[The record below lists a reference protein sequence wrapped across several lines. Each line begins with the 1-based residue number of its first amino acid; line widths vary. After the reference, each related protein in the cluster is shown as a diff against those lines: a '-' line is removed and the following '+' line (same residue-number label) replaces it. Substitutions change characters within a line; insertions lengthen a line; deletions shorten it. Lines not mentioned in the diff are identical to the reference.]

1 MYCSKLKNMKKH
13 LKITAFRIMN
23 VFLLSTLLQLIFIGE
38 LFASEMNIEK
48 IPIVNSI
55 TQQGITIT
63 GQVTSQED
71 GLAIPGVN
79 IIVKGST
86 NGTVTD
92 FDGNY
97 TIVVSDEN
105 AILVFSSIGFIEKE
119 VLVGNKSVINVIMS
133 NDVTALD
140 EVVIIG
146 YGSQKIKEVTGSVS
160 SVTAKDINKLQVA
173 GLDQALQGQM
183 AGVQVTQNSGEPG
196 GGVSIRIRGPGS
208 INSLSEPLYVI
219 DGVPYGD
226 LNSINPN
233 DIARI
238 DVLKDAATAA
248 IYGSRASNGVIIVTT
263 KLGIKGKVVVDFDA
277 YTGLQ
282 SIYKKLDLLNG
293 SQFAKLANENLVN
306 SGLDINPA
314 WSNPESVPNTDW
326 QDAILQTAVIQSYNV
341 SVSGGGEKS
350 SNRISFGYFDQEGI
364 IIGSGYERYTARLNS
379 DFNVSDNLK
388 VGVRLNTS
396 FSKNNRVSTS
406 DAYGGVLENAS
417 YSQPTTPIYS
427 NQDGLFGI
435 NTVGGIDPN
444 GNTYYGW
451 NGHTFISRFAEGNL
465 YPAGVSNVLYATK
478 DYKHSE
484 QNSHS
489 TLMSAFVDWEVIPG
503 LNLKSTFNYTFN
515 NGFNTSGIGAAP
527 YEMDQRGAYS
537 VISKYN
543 ETWLKFNQLNWINSI
558 SYKKSFNDH
567 NIDVLAGVDALK
579 SHYQGV
585 YINTINVPDDQRVID
600 ASDPDRTVFGHPT
613 DESLLSYFGRISYN
627 YAEKYLITAVVRR
640 DGSSKFGPYSQ
651 WATFPSVSL
660 GWRISE
666 ESFMDSADWF
676 DELKIRASYGE
687 VGNQNI
693 PNFKYLNTFS
703 SDYGWAGYDYTL
715 GNNKNIVNAIRADN
729 VGVPD
734 IHWEKSIM
742 KDIGID
748 AQMFNHKISLTLGY
762 YIKTL
767 DDLLGEFPV
776 PQYTGVPG
784 GSILK
789 NGFTMENKGFEIAL
803 GYNESI
809 GDFNFSI
816 NGNFSTLD
824 NKVLKLTDNVNGY
837 ITQPISQYNL
847 TNVNDGS
854 AHTRTS
860 VGETIATYYGYVT
873 NGIAQTQADIDNSG
887 MTGIELGDRLYKD
900 MDGNGLIDA
909 EDRVALGNGLPKYNF
924 GLTLKADWKGFDFS
938 VLFSGQAD
946 VDIANTVKFTRYNMR
961 HYGGNGLVNVSTDL
975 LNSWTGPGTTNELP
989 RNAYLAPTSNRW
1001 FSDFNIED
1009 GTYVRINNIQFG
1021 YTFPE
1026 EVSSRGGMSMARIYI
1041 SAQNLYTW
1049 TNYSGYDPEVGSFNQ
1064 NVLMAGVDFGRY
1076 PASKMFSLGVKFKF

>member
-1 MYCSKLKNMKKH
+1 
-13 LKITAFRIMN
+13 MN
-23 VFLLSTLLQLIFIGE
+23 VFLLSTLLQLIFMGE
-38 LFASEMNIEK
+38 LFASGMNIEK
-48 IPIVNSI
+48 IPIVSN
-55 TQQGITIT
+55 TVQGITIT
-63 GQVTSQED
+63 GKVTSAED
-71 GLAIPGVN
+71 GGAIPGVN
-79 IIVKGST
+79 IVVKGTSI
-86 NGTVTD
+86 GAVTD

-97 TIVVSDEN
+97 KLNVPDEG
-105 AILVFSSIGFIEKE
+105 AIMVFSSIGFMTKE
-119 VLVGNKSVINVIMS
+119 ILVGDKRVVNVAMI
-133 NDVTALD
+133 NDVTSLD
-140 EVVIIG
+140 EVVVIG
-146 YGSQKIKEVTGSVS
+146 YGSQKVKEVTGSVS

-173 GLDQALQGQM
+173 GFDQALQGQM

-196 GGVSIRIRGPGS
+196 GNVSIRIRGPGS
-208 INSLSEPLYVI
+208 INSLSEPLYII
-219 DGVPYGD
+219 DGIPFGD

-314 WSNPESVPNTDW
+314 WSNPESVLNTDW
-326 QDAILQTAVIQSYNV
+326 QDAVLQTAVIQSYNV

-364 IIGSGYERYTARLNS
+364 IIGSGYERYTVRLNS
-379 DFNVSDNLK
+379 DYNVTDKLK
-388 VGVRLNTS
+388 IGVRLNTS
-396 FSKNNRVSTS
+396 FTNNNRVSS
-406 DAYGGVLENAS
+406 NNAYGGVLENAS
-417 YSQPTTPIYS
+417 YSHPTTPIYTDQ
-427 NQDGLFGI
+427 NGLFSM

-444 GNTYYGW
+444 GNTFYGW
-451 NGHTFISRFAEGNL
+451 NGQTFISRFAEGNI

-478 DYKHSE
+478 DYSHS
-484 QNSHS
+484 QQKSQS
-489 TLMSAFVDWEVIPG
+489 TLMSAFVDWELIPG

-515 NGFNTSGIGAAP
+515 NGFNTSGNDIAP
-527 YEMDQRGAYS
+527 YEMDQRGVYS
-537 VISKYN
+537 VTSKYN
-543 ETWLKFNQLNWINSI
+543 ETWLKFNQLNWINTI
-558 SYKKSFNDH
+558 SYKKSLGNH
-567 NIDVLAGVDALK
+567 NFDLIAGIDALK

-585 YINTINVPDDQRVID
+585 YINTVNVPDDQQVID
-600 ASDPDRTVFGHPT
+600 ASDPDRAVYGHPT

-627 YAEKYLITAVVRR
+627 YAEKYLLSVVVRR
-640 DGSSKFGPYSQ
+640 DGSSKFGPNNQ
-651 WATFPSVSL
+651 WATFPSVSI
-660 GWRISE
+660 GWRLSE
-666 ESFMDSADWF
+666 EAFMESADWLN
-676 DELKIRASYGE
+676 ELKFRASYGE

-703 SDYGWAGYDYTL
+703 SDYGWNGYDYTL
-715 GNNKNIVNAIRADN
+715 GNDKRIVNAIRADN

-742 KDIGID
+742 KDIGLD
-748 AQMFNHKISLTLGY
+748 VQLFDHRVSLTLGY

-824 NKVLKLTDNVNGY
+824 NKVLKLTDNESGY
-837 ITQPISQYNL
+837 ITQPISQYSLDNL
-847 TNVNDGS
+847 NDGS

-873 NGIAQTQADIDNSG
+873 NGIAQTQEDIDNSG
-887 MTGIELGDRLYKD
+887 MPGIELGDRLYKD

-924 GLTLKADWKGFDFS
+924 GLNLKADYKGFDFS

-961 HYGGNGLVNVSTDL
+961 HYGANGLVNVSTDL

-989 RNAYLAPTSNRW
+989 RNAYYAPTSNRW

-1009 GTYVRINNIQFG
+1009 GSYVRINNIQFG
-1021 YTFPE
+1021 YTFHE
-1026 EVSSRGGMSMARIYI
+1026 NVSERAGMSMVRVYV

-1049 TNYSGYDPEVGSFNQ
+1049 TTYSGYDPEVGSFNQ
-1064 NVLMAGVDFGRY
+1064 NVLMTGVDFGRY
-1076 PASKMFSLGVKFKF
+1076 PASKMFSLGIKVKF